1 MNFRNLASPTA
12 GLPRVFPSFQDEQ
25 GNEHKPTFQQ
35 RLSAKQ
41 LHFSAIDDISRNVFV
56 KIVYGPYGGEVH
68 RVLAR
73 EKMAPEF
80 IGMSRIENGPT
91 MIVMEM
97 LDNSWK
103 TPYDF
108 AQRTSGWN
116 QTEVQSV
123 IRRRIGE
130 IVSMPNKNGLVHG
143 DFRANNIMVKESEE
157 ASAVLIDFDWAGRDR
172 QVHYSPYRNNSEI
185 EWPGEAGSAICL
197 GHDDEMLQTQWKSLQ

>member
-1 MNFRNLASPTA
+1 M
-12 GLPRVFPSFQDEQ
+12 
-25 GNEHKPTFQQ
+25 
-35 RLSAKQ
+35 
-41 LHFSAIDDISRNVFV
+41 
-56 KIVYGPYGGEVH
+56 
-68 RVLAR
+68 LAR